1 MAKEDWRVY
10 ILVDVEDDS
19 QRPRHEIICISLV
32 FSVVLLEWL
41 LCVLHSS
48 RRLGFGMLLN

>member
-32 FSVVLLEWL
+32 FSVVLLGSL

-48 RRLGFGMLLN
+48 PRLGFGMLLN